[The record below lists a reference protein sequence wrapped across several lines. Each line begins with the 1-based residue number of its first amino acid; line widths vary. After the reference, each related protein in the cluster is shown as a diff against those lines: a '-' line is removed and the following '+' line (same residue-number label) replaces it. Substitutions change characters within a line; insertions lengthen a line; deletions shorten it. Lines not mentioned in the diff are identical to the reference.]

1 MKISVGLVFL
11 QIISSR
17 CFSSVATKHTENT
30 EIMETSKNTLNLDE
44 VEKFGKLSA
53 EWWSPSSPLRSL
65 HAMNSI
71 RVPYIASTLDSS
83 RDGKKRRILDIGCGG
98 GFLSEGLAEHFHTL
112 GWSDD
117 AIEIVGLEPNSNLVQ
132 IARAH
137 LPKHLEGKVTYLVD
151 TIENYVTQNSNP
163 NFDTVVMSEVIEH
176 VDNPQEFLKYAISAA
191 KSGGSIYLSTP
202 GKSVFSWMTLI
213 LLMEHVLQ
221 IFPVGTHHYE
231 KLVDLKDTLR
241 MFRENNC
248 EIREVRGCFYNP
260 LLNVWHWN
268 DSFKPVAYAVHAL
281 KSNSVEKLNP

>member
-1 MKISVGLVFL
+1 MKLKNLENYQQNGGVRRARWDHCMPWIQLGKHLNNFEEKCGKFMTKKILDYILHRFIYFVCLYFIDKFTIVWNQQPIIETYFL
-11 QIISSR
+11 RI
-17 CFSSVATKHTENT
+17 N
-30 EIMETSKNTLNLDE
+30 
-44 VEKFGKLSA
+44 
-53 EWWSPSSPLRSL
+53 
-65 HAMNSI
+65 

-191 KSGGSIYLSTP
+191 KVFIKIVINSIFFMM
-202 GKSVFSWMTLI
+202 GW
-213 LLMEHVLQ
+213 
-221 IFPVGTHHYE
+221 IF
-231 KLVDLKDTLR
+231 
-241 MFRENNC
+241 C
-248 EIREVRGCFYNP
+248 
-260 LLNVWHWN
+260 
-268 DSFKPVAYAVHAL
+268 
-281 KSNSVEKLNP
+281 